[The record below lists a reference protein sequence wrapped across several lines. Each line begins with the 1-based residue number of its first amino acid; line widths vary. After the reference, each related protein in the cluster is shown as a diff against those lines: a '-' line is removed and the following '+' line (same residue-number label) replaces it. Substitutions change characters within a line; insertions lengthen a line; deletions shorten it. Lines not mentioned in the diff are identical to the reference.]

1 MEKMIYAFETD
12 DEGHWRAKLVCGHYQ
27 HVRHEP
33 PLISREWV
41 LSPEGRSTRIGKGL
55 ECKKCANDD
64 PADFDVANLLESDHE
79 YIDEIL
85 NGAFEAIEAGDDERL
100 FACADMFW
108 ARLGMHIR
116 AEHLY
121 LFPALEHASATPKDV
136 SGKEEITDVLT
147 RLREDHNFFMRGMIQ
162 VMKALRKNSSRHDD
176 VHQILRDVAERL
188 SAHNRI
194 EETRVY
200 GWADEVL
207 NKKDRA
213 ALEER
218 MLREITNLPPRFS

>member
-1 MEKMIYAFETD
+1 MEKIIYAFEPD
-12 DEGHWRAKLVCGHYQ
+12 DEGHWRAKLVCGHYH

-41 LSPEGRSTRIGKGL
+41 LTPEGRSSRVGKGL
-55 ECKKCANDD
+55 ECKKCADGT
-64 PADFDVANLLESDHE
+64 PADFDVVDLMESDHDH
-79 YIDEIL
+79 IDEIL
-85 NGAFEAIEAGDDERL
+85 NGAFEAIEAGDGERL

-121 LFPALEHASATPKDV
+121 LFPALEHASATPKDT
-136 SGKEEITDVLT
+136 SGKEEVETVLT
-147 RLREDHNFFMRGMIQ
+147 ELREDHNFFMRGMIL
-162 VMKALRKNSSRHDD
+162 VMKALRKNSKDSDA
-176 VHQILRDVAERL
+176 VAEILKGIAERL
-188 SAHNRI
+188 AEHNET

>member
-1 MEKMIYAFETD
+1 MEKIIYAFERD

-33 PLISREWV
+33 PLVSREWV

-55 ECKKCANDD
+55 ECRKCEDGD
-64 PADFDVANLLESDHE
+64 VPDFDVADLMESDHD

-85 NGAFEAIEAGDDERL
+85 DGAFEAIEAGDGERL

-121 LFPALEHASATPKDV
+121 LFPALENAPAAPKDTAGKDEV
-136 SGKEEITDVLT
+136 AEVLSG
-147 RLREDHNFFMRGMIQ
+147 LREDHNFFMRGMIQ
-162 VMKALRKNSSRHDD
+162 VMKALRKNSKDSDGVAD
-176 VHQILRDVAERL
+176 ILKNIAERL
-188 SAHNRI
+188 AEHNET

-207 NKKDRA
+207 NKRDRA

>member
-12 DEGHWRAKLVCGHYQ
+12 DEGDWRAKLVCGHYQ

-41 LSPEGRSTRIGKGL
+41 LTPEGRSTRIGKVL
-55 ECKKCANDD
+55 ECKKCAEGD
-64 PADFDVANLLESDHE
+64 ATDFDIADLLESDHD

-85 NGAFEAIEAGDDERL
+85 NGAFAAIETGDGERL

-121 LFPALEHASATPKDV
+121 LFPALEHASAAPKDT
-136 SGKEEITDVLT
+136 SGKEEVEQVLT
-147 RLREDHNFFMRGMIQ
+147 ALREDHNFFMRGMIQ
-162 VMKALRKNSSRHDD
+162 VMKSWRKNPNGDDAVADILKSIAARLAEHD
-176 VHQILRDVAERL
+176 
-188 SAHNRI
+188 ST

-200 GWADEVL
+200 RWADEVL
-207 NKKDRA
+207 NKSDRA

-218 MLREITNLPPRFS
+218 MLRESTNLPPRFS

>member
-1 MEKMIYAFETD
+1 MEKIIYAFERD

-41 LSPEGRSTRIGKGL
+41 LSPEGRSTRVGKGL
-55 ECKKCANDD
+55 ECRKCAAGE
-64 PADFDVANLLESDHE
+64 PADFDVANLLEADHDF
-79 YIDEIL
+79 IDEIL
-85 NGAFEAIEAGDDERL
+85 NGAFEAIEAGDGERL

-121 LFPALEHASATPKDV
+121 LFPALENTSAAPKDT
-136 SGKEEITDVLT
+136 SGKEEVAKVLSG
-147 RLREDHNFFMRGMIQ
+147 LRDDHNFFMRGMIQ
-162 VMKALRKNSSRHDD
+162 VMKALRKNSADADS
-176 VHQILRDVAERL
+176 VAEILKNIAERL
-188 SAHNRI
+188 AEHNEL
-194 EETRVY
+194 EESRVY
-200 GWADEVL
+200 RWADEVL

>member
-1 MEKMIYAFETD
+1 MEKIIYAFERD

-41 LSPEGRSTRIGKGL
+41 LSPEGRSTRVGKGL
-55 ECKKCANDD
+55 ECRKCAAGET
-64 PADFDVANLLESDHE
+64 ADFDVANLLEADHDF
-79 YIDEIL
+79 IDEIL
-85 NGAFEAIEAGDDERL
+85 NGAFEAIEAGDGERL

-121 LFPALEHASATPKDV
+121 LFPALENASAAPKDT
-136 SGKEEITDVLT
+136 SGKEEVAEVLS
-147 RLREDHNFFMRGMIQ
+147 RLRDDHNFFMRGMIQ
-162 VMKALRKNSSRHDD
+162 VMKALRKNSADADS
-176 VHQILRDVAERL
+176 VAEILKNIAERL
-188 SAHNRI
+188 AEHNEL
-194 EETRVY
+194 EESRVY
-200 GWADEVL
+200 RWADEVL

>member
-1 MEKMIYAFETD
+1 MEKIIYAFERD

-33 PLISREWV
+33 PLVSREWV
-41 LSPEGRSTRIGKGL
+41 LTPEGRSTRIGKSL
-55 ECKKCANDD
+55 ECRKCENGD
-64 PADFDVANLLESDHE
+64 PTDFDVADLMECDHD

-85 NGAFEAIEAGDDERL
+85 NGAFEAIEAGDGERL
-100 FACADMFW
+100 LACADMFW

-121 LFPALEHASATPKDV
+121 LFPALEHASAAPADT
-136 SGKEEITDVLT
+136 SGKDDVAEILAG
-147 RLREDHNFFMRGMIQ
+147 LREDHNFFMRGMIH
-162 VMKALRKNSSRHDD
+162 VMKSLRKDPNGDD
-176 VHQILRDVAERL
+176 AVVDILKRIAERL
-188 SAHNRI
+188 AAHNEL

-200 GWADEVL
+200 RWADEVL
-207 NKKDRA
+207 NTRDRE
-213 ALEER
+213 ALDER